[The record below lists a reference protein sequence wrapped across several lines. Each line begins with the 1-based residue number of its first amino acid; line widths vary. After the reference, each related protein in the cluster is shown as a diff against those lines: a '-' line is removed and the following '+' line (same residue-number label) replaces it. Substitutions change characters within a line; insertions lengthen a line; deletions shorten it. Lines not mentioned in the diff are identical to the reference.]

1 MAKSK
6 WFRVA
11 VEGLTATD
19 GRKIEKTWL
28 TDIAATYNRATYG
41 ARVNMEHIRGFS
53 PAPPFNA
60 YGDVLEVR
68 IQDDDLQIGGKT
80 EKRTCL
86 YAQIEPTDALVA
98 ITKDKQKIYTSIEVA
113 PNFAGTGKAGLVGL
127 AVTDGPASLG
137 TDILE
142 FSAGSDPAA
151 AGLKAMLDA
160 RKQDK
165 ANLFSAAYET
175 AFELEPDAAPTVTLG
190 DQIKSALKEIFGAP
204 GETKKEPAVIIAP
217 VADPAGADPAKLT
230 ASIEAGF
237 AKVAELTQGAIAGV
251 SQSQA
256 QLRADFDALKSTLD
270 GKENLSNARPP
281 VTGGGLAYEQTDC

>member
-19 GRKIEKTWL
+19 GRKIEKAWL

-53 PAPPFNA
+53 PNPPFNA

-68 IQDDDLQIGGKT
+68 VQEDELQIAGKT

-86 YAQIEPTDALVA
+86 YARIEPTDALVA

-151 AGLKAMLDA
+151 AGLKALFDS

-165 ANLFSAAYET
+165 ANFFSAAHET
-175 AFELEPDAAPTVTLG
+175 TFELEQEASPTVGLG
-190 DQIKSALKEIFGAP
+190 EQIATALKEIFGSKPNPTPEPKVEATAP
-204 GETKKEPAVIIAP
+204 
-217 VADPAGADPAKLT
+217 ADLT
-230 ASIEAGF
+230 ALSAAMEAGF
-237 AKVAELTQGAIAGV
+237 AKFSGLVEASVQKVADQVT
-251 SQSQA
+251 
-256 QLRADFDALKSTLD
+256 QLRTDHDALKTSLD
-270 GKENLSNARPP
+270 KTENHSGKRPAAAGGNGAAR
-281 VTGGGLAYEQTDC
+281 EQTDC

>member
-68 IQDDDLQIGGKT
+68 VQEDELQIGGKA

-86 YAQIEPTDALVA
+86 YARIEPTDALVA

-113 PNFAGTGKAGLVGL
+113 PNFAGTNKAGLVGL

-142 FSAGSDPAA
+142 FSAGSDAAA
-151 AGLKAMLDA
+151 AGIKAMLDG

-165 ANLFSAAYET
+165 ANFFSAAYET
-175 AFELEPDAAPTVTLG
+175 AFELEADASQTVSLG
-190 DQIKSALKEIFGAP
+190 DQLVGALKELFAKPDPKPPVIVAP
-204 GETKKEPAVIIAP
+204 PA
-217 VADPAGADPAKLT
+217 DAGAADLTKLT

-237 AKVAELTQGAIAGV
+237 AKVAELTGAAMAGV
-251 SQSQA
+251 EQKID
-256 QLRADFDALKSTLD
+256 QLRADHDSLKGQLD
-270 GKENLSNARPP
+270 SKENLSNPRPP